1 MCTNFSYILFSISR
15 YTLVS
20 NKTKGFLKKL
30 IEINMKKFYLILI
43 LICLL
48 ISLFKAFQYKPNY
61 KFRQEKDFPYE
72 YFDDNHCKLKDPF
85 LCDLFNSL
93 KIFNNVINDIVF
105 VFINIIF
112 DLLLLKQF
120 RENLKHKD
128 KIKANSD
135 KDKLDQKKQK
145 DHVNK
150 MVIVNSILYLTSHMP
165 EFLVSILL
173 IIYTR
178 KISNFCL
185 NNLSCDL
192 INEVAEFFNI
202 ISIVSQFFVFK
213 AFNKKFNDSYLELKK
228 RFLDSSI
235 SKNK

>member
-1 MCTNFSYILFSISR
+1 MIIGISNLF
-15 YTLVS
+15 
-20 NKTKGFLKKL
+20 NKMDDCDVNKKL
-30 IEINMKKFYLILI
+30 IEINMKKLYLFLV
-43 LICLL
+43 LFCLL
-48 ISLFKAFQYKPNY
+48 INLFKAFQYKPNY
-61 KFRQEKDFPYE
+61 KYRQEKDFPYE
-72 YFDDNHCKLKDPF
+72 YYDENHCKFKESF
-85 LCDLFNSL
+85 LCDFFNSM
-93 KIFNNVINDIVF
+93 KIFNNVLNDIVF
-105 VFINIIF
+105 VSINVIF

-128 KIKANSD
+128 KIKANSE

-150 MVIVNSILYLTSHMP
+150 MVIVNSILYLISHMP

-202 ISIVSQFFVFK
+202 ISIVFQFFVFK
-213 AFNKKFNDSYLELKK
+213 TFNKNFNDSYLEFRNRYL
-228 RFLDSSI
+228 F
-235 SKNK
+235 